1 MLASFGL
8 RKKSFE
14 LVEAAGPTLAVAV
27 ARGLVEELLVNQGE
41 DRSRAVRLDQ
51 NGHER
56 LALWNGAPCPGEHE
70 LLVGHHLAVDAADVM
85 LLTVL
90 CAELDRVVAA
100 DAHVGGSLLHPPCI
114 WAKPL
119 HDFFGLGP

>member
-41 DRSRAVRLDQ
+41 DRSGAVKLDQ
-51 NGHER
+51 NGHKR
-56 LALWNGAPCPGEHE
+56 LALWHGAPCPGEHE
-70 LLVGHHLAVDAADVM
+70 LLVGHHLAVDAADVV
-85 LLTVL
+85 LLT
-90 CAELDRVVAA
+90 ELDRVASA
-100 DAHVGGSLLHPPCI
+100 DARVGGSLLHRPCVR
-114 WAKPL
+114 AE
-119 HDFFGLGP
+119 